1 MKARYLS
8 VYVVFLGIVLLGTSG
23 ANAQPPQPQPNPQV
37 LIETSE
43 GNITVELLRSEARVS
58 VVNFLTYVRDGFYD
72 GTVFHRVIRN
82 FMVQGGGFDAEL
94 TPKMEGLRGGVL
106 NEATNG
112 LKNLRGTVAVARTA
126 NPNSGSAQ
134 FFINTSDNTALD
146 HKDTTDAGYGYAVF
160 GRVIDGMD
168 VVETIEGKPTYNT
181 VTGMNNVPRQTITI
195 TQIRRIE

>member
-134 FFINTSDNTALD
+134 FFINTSDNAALD